1 MATDRVSLGP
11 FWTASNVLS
20 LLRAVLALPVGVLL
34 WYDIRP
40 GLTFTLMMLA
50 VLTDWLDGYLAR
62 MYRLQTG
69 WGKALDPLADKFAA
83 IVVLVVL
90 TVQGRLPIW
99 FIGLML
105 GRDVILVAGAFVIR
119 FTQGFVPVSRIFGK
133 IATVCIALLVI
144 AEVLHLNDAW
154 VETLLYTSALFLILS
169 FIQYAVRFT
178 RLMRPNRPDTDA
190 QST

>member
-1 MATDRVSLGP
+1 
-11 FWTASNVLS
+11 
-20 LLRAVLALPVGVLL
+20 
-34 WYDIRP
+34 
-40 GLTFTLMMLA
+40 
-50 VLTDWLDGYLAR
+50 
-62 MYRLQTG
+62 
-69 WGKALDPLADKFAA
+69 
-83 IVVLVVL
+83 
-90 TVQGRLPIW
+90 
-99 FIGLML
+99 
-105 GRDVILVAGAFVIR
+105 
-119 FTQGFVPVSRIFGK
+119 VPVSRIFGK